1 MILSMCPSYPARYIY
16 AEVSSK
22 RLPGYLTDD
31 PSENS
36 HRDGMDFTREDT
48 EVEAHDRQGMVRH
61 IFFSQFTADKHVV
74 QALSTLQLIREEDI

>member
-31 PSENS
+31 PGENS

-48 EVEAHDRQGMVRH
+48 EVEAHE
-61 IFFSQFTADKHVV
+61 VV
-74 QALSTLQLIREEDI
+74 ES